1 MPAPLVTVII
11 PTREGGENLNKCLGA
26 LAAQTFRDFEII
38 VVDNSARGGLNNAR
52 GGANGARGAA
62 AAPVAAAAAGLAI
75 RVIENPENVG
85 FGAAINQGIEAARG
99 ELLCTLNDDA
109 FAEARWLA
117 ELADACRRDPDLAMC
132 ASQIRL
138 SGAPDRLDSAGLQI
152 YLDGSSKQRGR
163 MEPAAAFAAAED
175 VLLPSACAALYRAS
189 MIRKIGGFDP
199 DFFLYCEDTDLGL
212 RARRAGFRC
221 HYVPSAVVYHHY
233 SGSAGRASAAKAFY
247 VERNRLYTVVKNF
260 PVWTW
265 PAVPLFSL
273 YRYAVH
279 LWDLVAGRG
288 LASQFRRGD
297 EPWWKLG
304 IILVSANF
312 QALRKLPSL
321 LAKRRRI
328 ARTAVMSSGAFW
340 RLLRRHSISARDLA
354 LQP

>member
-1 MPAPLVTVII
+1 LPAPLVTVII
-11 PTREGGENLNKCLGA
+11 PTLEGGENLSKCLAA

-38 VVDNSARGGLNNAR
+38 VVDNSARG
-52 GGANGARGAA
+52 
-62 AAPVAAAAAGLAI
+62 VAAACVDAVASGVA
-75 RVIENPENVG
+75 RVIENRENLG
-85 FGAAINQGIEAARG
+85 FGVAVNLGIEAAQG

-109 FAEARWLA
+109 FAEPQWLE
-117 ELADACRRDPDLAMC
+117 ELAAACQRDPDLGMC

-138 SGAPDRLDSAGLQI
+138 TTAPQRLDSAGMQI
-152 YLDGSSKQRGR
+152 YVDGSSKQRGR
-163 MEPAAAFAAAED
+163 MEPAGAFARAEE
-175 VLLPSACAALYRAS
+175 VLFPSACAALYRAA
-189 MIRKIGGFDP
+189 MIKKIGAFDAE
-199 DFFLYCEDTDLGL
+199 FFLYCEDTDLGL

-221 HYVPSAVVYHHY
+221 LYVPSAVVHHHY

-247 VERNRLYTVVKNF
+247 VERNRLYTVIKNF

-265 PAVPLFSL
+265 PFVPLFSL
-273 YRYAVH
+273 YRYAIH

-288 LASQFRRGD
+288 LASQFRDGN

-304 IILVSANF
+304 IILLSANYH
-312 QALRKLPSL
+312 ALRKLPSL

-328 ARTAVMSSGAFW
+328 AQTAVLSSWALW

>member
-11 PTREGGENLNKCLGA
+11 PTLEGGENLSKCLAA

-38 VVDNSARGGLNNAR
+38 VVDNSARR
-52 GGANGARGAA
+52 MAA
-62 AAPVAAAAAGLAI
+62 ACVDAVASGLA
-75 RVIENPENVG
+75 RVIENRENLG
-85 FGAAINQGIEAARG
+85 FGAAVNQGIETAKG

-109 FAEARWLA
+109 FAEPQWLE
-117 ELADACRRDPDLAMC
+117 ELAAACRRDPELGMC

-138 SGAPDRLDSAGLQI
+138 TTAPERLDSAGMQI
-152 YLDGSSKQRGR
+152 YADGSSKQRGR
-163 MEPAAAFAAAED
+163 MEPAAAFARAEE
-175 VLLPSACAALYRAS
+175 VLFPSACAALYRSS
-189 MIRKIGGFDP
+189 MIQKIGAFDP

-221 HYVPSAVVYHHY
+221 AYVPSAVVCHHY
-233 SGSAGRASAAKAFY
+233 SGSAGRASVAKAFY
-247 VERNRLYTVVKNF
+247 VERNRLCTVIKNF

-265 PAVPLFSL
+265 PFVPFFSL
-273 YRYAVH
+273 YRYAIH

-288 LASQFRRGD
+288 LASQFRGGD

-304 IILVSANF
+304 IILLSANY

-328 ARTAVMSSGAFW
+328 AQTAVLSSWAFW